1 MRNERVS
8 PARVKPSPARWVA
21 LTGLLGLLASPAFA
35 TPPPPDAE
43 VEALLA
49 SLRRDQAAARD
60 GLAALRAEPLA
71 ATGADAVLTDLDAFF
86 EGEGKRQLGLAARE
100 AGLELARVPI
110 PEGALELLLAEL
122 HTVVGGQG
130 VEGVAHRFTER
141 AEGPIA
147 AVLDARMATLRSALD
162 TRIGEALGSQM
173 LEIQGK
179 FDAVVAARF
188 PAWEAAVVVPILPA
202 PGLEVPADA
211 QGQLVDADRR
221 LRWGARAGLMAA
233 PFAARIGARLGADLG
248 RQATERA
255 VQSVSRKV
263 AGRLAGALTGIG
275 AVLAAADTLI
285 DLATI
290 RERYRDELVR
300 VMAAALRESL
310 TPALVWRGTGDA
322 TPRTEV
328 HQRVETKLAAWI
340 EEAARRSEAVVE
352 AGPALSSPQAREFIV
367 KVMADGGDRDALLAR
382 LTTLQRTFGPAL
394 AGRHPLGVLDAM
406 LQHGEPATV
415 GTLAARLGDQLVVLY
430 QQHGPE
436 LLRAADRL
444 GPAILLESLGDPS
457 IDWRALATSLPPGA
471 SPEAARGALL
481 SLRLGLDPL
490 ALGLSAADLATFATH
505 EGPAR
510 ALLATGLAPREA
522 AAVLLDGHARAGIE
536 ALDDEGLL
544 GALAPTL
551 GVERMRRLGREPAL
565 ATALARVY
573 RHGEA
578 TGRFTPTTRGQ
589 HLEAAWRLAPITRQH
604 GEAGLRIYLAEAD
617 AGGERAEA
625 DAARAVALL
634 ERLNP
639 EILLD
644 DRARRMLLNH
654 SDTFYGD
661 LLVGLFRFTGPG
673 GATAVQALVVMLLLI
688 PLAIAWRM
696 LRLFRQP
703 RPDAAAR
710 KPAG

>member
-1 MRNERVS
+1 MRNERVF

-21 LTGLLGLLASPAFA
+21 LAGLLGLLASPALA
-35 TPPPPDAE
+35 TPPPLDSE

-162 TRIGEALGSQM
+162 TRIGEALGGQM

-322 TPRTEV
+322 TPRIEV

-490 ALGLSAADLATFATH
+490 ALGSRPPIWPPSPPTKGRPGRCSPPGSPRGRPPRSCSMSTRGRASRPSTRKACWAPWPPPWGSSAC
-505 EGPAR
+505 
-510 ALLATGLAPREA
+510 A
-522 AAVLLDGHARAGIE
+522 AWVGSRPWPPPSRGS
-536 ALDDEGLL
+536 
-544 GALAPTL
+544 T
-551 GVERMRRLGREPAL
+551 
-565 ATALARVY
+565 ATARPPVASPPPP
-573 RHGEA
+573 GA
-578 TGRFTPTTRGQ
+578 STSKPRG
-589 HLEAAWRLAPITRQH
+589 AWRPSPAST
-604 GEAGLRIYLAEAD
+604 
-617 AGGERAEA
+617 
-625 DAARAVALL
+625 
-634 ERLNP
+634 
-639 EILLD
+639 
-644 DRARRMLLNH
+644 ARRACA
-654 SDTFYGD
+654 ST
-661 LLVGLFRFTGPG
+661 
-673 GATAVQALVVMLLLI
+673 
-688 PLAIAWRM
+688 W
-696 LRLFRQP
+696 P
-703 RPDAAAR
+703 RPTPAASAQ
-710 KPAG
+710 KPMRPGRWPCSSASTPRFCSMIGRVACCSTTATRSTAICW